1 MPDIL
6 SKDKGS
12 LSIYL
17 FQVTELAVPAVVLIE
32 DTKGSEYTISN

>member
-6 SKDKGS
+6 SKDK
-12 LSIYL
+12 
-17 FQVTELAVPAVVLIE
+17 VTELAVPAVVLIE